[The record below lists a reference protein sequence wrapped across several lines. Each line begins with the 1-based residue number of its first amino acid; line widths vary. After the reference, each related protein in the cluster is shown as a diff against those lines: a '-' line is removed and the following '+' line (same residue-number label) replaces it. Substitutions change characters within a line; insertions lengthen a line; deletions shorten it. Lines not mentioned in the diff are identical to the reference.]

1 MCIGFKCSVI
11 FTHDEIIKKNPKN
24 DMNEKS
30 PFDDEEEYIERY
42 VTHLMNH

>member
-24 DMNEKS
+24 DMNEKN
-30 PFDDEEEYIERY
+30 P
-42 VTHLMNH
+42 HLMTKKNTLNVMLHI